1 MNKSEIY
8 EIWDRFENSDMTE
21 FSFKDKDSE
30 LVLKKEIKT
39 VVVPAAGV
47 SAINGGADM
56 SMNFTAAA
64 GANIV
69 ANNIV
74 NSNTA
79 DGDDIK
85 APLVGTFYRA
95 SSPDADPF
103 VNEGDRVKKGD
114 VVGVIEA
121 MKLMNEI
128 VAPRDGIITKILVE
142 NGKMA
147 EYDQVLMKIK

>member
-47 SAINGGADM
+47 PAINSGADM
-56 SMNFTAAA
+56 NMNFTAAA
-64 GANIV
+64 GANI
-69 ANNIV
+69 ASNNIV

-114 VVGVIEA
+114 VIGVIEA

-128 VAPRDGIITKILVE
+128 VAPRDGVITEILVE

>member
-30 LVLKKEIKT
+30 LVLKKEVKT
-39 VVVPAAGV
+39 VVVPAV
-47 SAINGGADM
+47 SAPTTGNGAD
-56 SMNFTAAA
+56 T
-64 GANIV
+64 IV
-69 ANNIV
+69 ASNIATV
-74 NSNTA
+74 SNINSNPA

-114 VVGVIEA
+114 VIGVIEA

-128 VAPRDGIITKILVE
+128 VAPKDGVITKILVE

>member
-47 SAINGGADM
+47 PAINGGADM
-56 SMNFTAAA
+56 SMNITAAA
-64 GANIV
+64 GTNIA

-114 VVGVIEA
+114 VIGVIEA

-128 VAPRDGIITKILVE
+128 VAPRDGVITEILVE

>member
-8 EIWDRFENSDMTE
+8 EIWDKFENSDMTE

-47 SAINGGADM
+47 PAINSGADM

-64 GANIV
+64 GANIA

-128 VAPRDGIITKILVE
+128 VAPRDGVITKILVE